1 MIQKSCVHNIN
12 DNYNDWQSHGPLT
25 MLFFQDISRVISN
38 WYATRSSNNTT
49 IYMDLG
55 ESSTS
60 FWIYCLEFYFPRHSV
75 ASPFFPLLSPF
86 LYLSFALFLFFL
98 FSPYGSPSR
107 FHPTDRSA
115 GHQRGFIPHSGTGV
129 ISHGWI
135 GNPLLLLAP
144 PRTYLPPPWL

>member
-60 FWIYCLEFYFPRHSV
+60 FRIYCLEFYFPQHSV
-75 ASPFFPLLSPF
+75 ASPFFPLLLPF
-86 LYLSFALFLFFL
+86 SLSLSRYSCSSFFL
-98 FSPYGSPSR
+98 LTAHPL
-107 FHPTDRSA
+107 HPTDRSA

-135 GNPLLLLAP
+135 GNPLLLRAP